1 MSPRLTSQS
10 KRPKLGVMTSPIDL
24 ERIEDATGGDK
35 EFLQE
40 LVEIYLDDTDL
51 RVKELTEEL
60 NKPDAEAFGRTA
72 HKVKGSSANMGAI
85 GLMDLAHKLEQMG
98 KGGELSEA
106 AATLKALTEEYERVK
121 LALKE
126 LAQ

>member
-1 MSPRLTSQS
+1 
-10 KRPKLGVMTSPIDL
+10 MTSPIDL

-60 NKPDAEAFGRTA
+60 SKPDAEAFGRTA